1 MKSINE
7 AKRQLSRELREFDG
21 FVGVGVGENSELRVY
36 VVAEESKAVQV
47 FNERWGKFFEGF
59 PVVIERSSGFR
70 TSIC

>member
-36 VVAEESKAVQV
+36 VVAEKSKAVQV
-47 FNERWGKFFEGF
+47 FNERWEKFFEGF
-59 PVVIERSSGFR
+59 PVAIELSSGFR
-70 TSIC
+70 SSIC